1 MTVFAMAQFC
11 ITDRAAYRRYQSG
24 FTDVFRLFDG
34 QLLAADEAP
43 TVEEGSWPYHKVI
56 LMSFPDERALRAFAD
71 SPEYRAI
78 AVDRWAGTDGV
89 VLIVHGL
96 T

>member
-1 MTVFAMAQFC
+1 LRWRSSASRTARL
-11 ITDRAAYRRYQSG
+11 TAAISPASRT
-24 FTDVFRLFDG
+24 FPAFRG